1 MSSNSSCKGMK
12 KLDKQ
17 STMKL
22 NLENIAEEVKEVM
35 EVIDEEEIEAQRKEE
50 IGEKIQSVLGIK
62 DPKYLLEDSMSLEE
76 YIVLKSI
83 FDQNLSKLQGTD

>member
-1 MSSNSSCKGMK
+1 MSSNTSFKGMK

-50 IGEKIQSVLGIK
+50 IGEKIQSVMGIK

-83 FDQNLSKLQGTD
+83 FD